1 MEKRIAAIELGSKK
15 AKLVI
20 GYELNGKI
28 CVLYTLVKPYGEKCI
43 ENGTITN
50 PTKVM
55 ETIKELTSMVD
66 PSVKLRITI
75 SDIVL
80 CLPPYGLEV
89 LNTKQTTG
97 TSSQDYK
104 VTNFD
109 IRNLY
114 SIIRNSISTNNNTL
128 VDIVPHYFILDKG
141 RSFVNAPIG
150 DTSTTVTVNA
160 NIHTLPSRIVN
171 EYTGVFTRS
180 NVSVKR
186 CIVSSLAA
194 IEMINLDNNLPKNYF
209 LVDIGSDTT
218 TVSLVGLKSLHASTY
233 FNWGGDNITK
243 QIVEAFN
250 VNEAEAEK
258 YKTMYGI
265 DKRIMNFNAPVC
277 TSTNEDGREDK
288 HGVEE
293 LNDIIKSELDSFTR
307 QINTSI
313 ETLLMNLK
321 PEYRTLPMI
330 LVGGGSKLFGL
341 VDYIKPKVPAEEIY
355 LYEPK
360 VLGARN
366 ATYTNCLGMILV
378 CSKYP
383 QMIDEHQPRIG
394 AIQRDPNPIVK

>member
-1 MEKRIAAIELGSKK
+1 MEKRIAAVELGSKK

-97 TSSQDYK
+97 TSSQDFK

-114 SIIRNSISTNNNTL
+114 SIIRNSISSNNNAL
-128 VDIVPHYFILDKG
+128 VDVVPHYFILDKG

-150 DTSTTVTVNA
+150 DTSSTVTVNA
-160 NIHTLPSRIVN
+160 NIHMLPAHIVKD
-171 EYTGVFTRS
+171 YSSLFTRS
-180 NVSVKR
+180 NVSIKR
-186 CIVSSLAA
+186 CVVSSLAA
-194 IEMINLDNNLPKNYF
+194 IEMINTNVNLPKSYF

-243 QIVEAFN
+243 QIVDAFN
-250 VNEAEAEK
+250 INEAEAEK
-258 YKTMYGI
+258 YKIMYGI

-277 TSTNEDGREDK
+277 TSANPEGIEDK

-293 LNDIIKSELDSFTR
+293 LNEIIKSELDSFAR

-313 ETLLMNLK
+313 DTLLTSLK
-321 PEYRTLPMI
+321 PEFRTLPMI

-341 VDYIKPKVPAEEIY
+341 VDYIKPTVPAEEIFIF
-355 LYEPK
+355 EPK

-378 CSKYP
+378 CSKFP
-383 QMIDEHQPRIG
+383 QMIDDHQPRIG
-394 AIQRDPNPIVK
+394 AIQREPNPIVK